1 MMDTTCLLLLKL
13 LLLKMD
19 YHYLKII
26 KKLLQTSK
34 TTNCYHL
41 KYRYFSRPLDK

>member
-1 MMDTTCLLLLKL
+1 MDTTCLLLLKL

-41 KYRYFSRPLDK
+41 KYRYFSRHLDK